1 MKQEFILQTLQQL
14 KAQAAEINK
23 RIEYLTTLAT
33 TLKTKSFREPK
44 EVYLGDNTVVILKPM
59 DAGPTP

>member
-14 KAQAAEINK
+14 KAQVAEINR

-33 TLKTKSFREPK
+33 TLKTKRFRELK